1 MKKTSSFGPWI
12 LLFFVLLGSIPL
24 ILHYKGI
31 ALAKII
37 GVVTVIAVIGALWY
51 WRINTRRKSDR
62 NERVL
67 MTTNDR
73 FWLRDHIPFYNGLS
87 QDDKKTFEDRLG
99 IFLADITITE
109 IGEEIPDKSTC
120 LYVASS
126 AVIAYWGLP
135 YWNYGDLREV
145 LVYPSNFD
153 VDNKLNQTGL
163 VEGKVYHGGLM
174 NNTMILSLPA
184 LVKGFEID
192 NDKKNVGVH
201 EFAHLLDKSDGSID
215 GIPEMMGEED
225 REVWAKLMENEIAN
239 IKKGDSTIPDYG
251 ATNNAEFFAVVIAYY
266 KECPGLLKVKHRQ
279 IYNLIERFFKNSN

>member
-1 MKKTSSFGPWI
+1 MKKSSSFGPWI

-31 ALAKII
+31 AIAKII
-37 GVVTVIAVIGALWY
+37 GVVTVVTVIGALWY
-51 WRINTRRKSDR
+51 WRINSRRKSER
-62 NERVL
+62 NERIK
-67 MTTNDR
+67 MSTNDR
-73 FWLRDHIPFYNGLS
+73 FWLKDHMPFYNKLS
-87 QDDKKTFEDRLG
+87 ADDKKTFEDRLG

-109 IGEEIPDKSTC
+109 IGAEIPDKSTC
-120 LYVASS
+120 FYVACS

-135 YWNYGDLREV
+135 YWNYGELREV

-153 VDNKLNQTGL
+153 IDNKLNSFGI

-184 LVKGFEID
+184 LETGFQID

-215 GIPEMMGEED
+215 GVSSYMGESD
-225 REVWAKLMENEIAN
+225 RELWTKLMEKEVES
-239 IKKGDSTIPDYG
+239 IKKGESTIPDYG
-251 ATNNAEFFAVVIAYY
+251 ATNNAEFLAVVVTYY
-266 KECPGLLKVKHRQ
+266 KECPKLLKVKHRQ
-279 IYNLIERFFKNSN
+279 LYELMERFFSHK